1 MRALSV
7 WLPASVVVIVM
18 AAGQFGHPLRA
29 QVRRQTVAAT
39 SLADL
44 RSWDATVDRM
54 KRDDS
59 LRVRRTTEDTEL
71 SGRVHERLDQ
81 FYKGVRVYGGD
92 IARQTERGLTV
103 SIFGTI
109 YEGIDLDVRPA
120 LSIDDVKAVLERESG
135 VALGP
140 GRIPELV
147 ILPDDAGG
155 YRLTYRATVF
165 TLNGDREYF
174 IDAKTGAVVKTFKG
188 ARRQAGTA
196 AIARGTGILGDD
208 KKLSVSSQ
216 SGMFVTSDML
226 RPPALRTY
234 DARGNVNRVLAFLNG
249 QTTFVASDLASN
261 ASTTWT
267 DPVPVDGHAYV
278 GYVYDYYFKRHG
290 RRGLDNNNIAI
301 TSIVHPVRRND
312 IFSFA
317 SSPDIIGLFYI
328 NAFYCCDGVMV
339 FGEGLPFPF
348 FTQPGNQSWN
358 FLAGALDVVGHELT
372 HGVIDFSSGL
382 IQGNEP
388 GALNEAIADIMGTS
402 IEFFYQPAGTG
413 SMQADYVI
421 GEDVITPGGLR
432 NIANPSVF
440 GDPDHYSR
448 RFTGPED
455 DGGVHINST
464 IVSHAFYLAIEGG
477 TNRTSGLSVQ
487 GVGAANREQMEKV
500 YYRAFMQLLPSN
512 ASFAVA
518 RQATIQ
524 AARDLFGTG
533 SAPERAVTQAWTA
546 VGVN

>member
-1 MRALSV
+1 
-7 WLPASVVVIVM
+7 
-18 AAGQFGHPLRA
+18 
-29 QVRRQTVAAT
+29 
-39 SLADL
+39 
-44 RSWDATVDRM
+44 
-54 KRDDS
+54 
-59 LRVRRTTEDTEL
+59 
-71 SGRVHERLDQ
+71 
-81 FYKGVRVYGGD
+81 
-92 IARQTERGLTV
+92 
-103 SIFGTI
+103 
-109 YEGIDLDVRPA
+109 
-120 LSIDDVKAVLERESG
+120 
-135 VALGP
+135 
-140 GRIPELV
+140 
-147 ILPDDAGG
+147 
-155 YRLTYRATVF
+155 
-165 TLNGDREYF
+165 
-174 IDAKTGAVVKTFKG
+174 
-188 ARRQAGTA
+188 
-196 AIARGTGILGDD
+196 
-208 KKLSVSSQ
+208 
-216 SGMFVTSDML
+216 MFVTSDML
-226 RPPALRTY
+226 RPPALKTY
-234 DARGNVNRVLAFLNG
+234 DAHGNVNRVLDFLNG
-249 QTTFVASDLASN
+249 EISLVTSDLASN
-261 ASTTWT
+261 TSTTWS

-301 TSIVHPVRRND
+301 TSIVHPVRRNELL
-312 IFSFA
+312 SA
-317 SSPDIIGLFYI
+317 SNDVIGLFYI

-348 FTQPGNQSWN
+348 VTQPGRQSWN

-413 SMQADYVI
+413 SMQADYAI

-432 NIANPSVF
+432 NMANPAAF

-464 IVSHAFYLAIEGG
+464 IVSHAFYLAVEGG

-500 YYRAFMQLLPSN
+500 YYRGFMQLLPSN
-512 ASFAVA
+512 ASFAIA
-518 RQATIQ
+518 RQVTIQ
-524 AARDLFGTG
+524 AARDLYGVG

>member
-1 MRALSV
+1 MRVLRV
-7 WLPASVVVIVM
+7 LPAICVLAIVV
-18 AAGQFGHPLRA
+18 AGGQLGHPLRA
-29 QVRRQTVAAT
+29 QVRRQAVAAT
-39 SLADL
+39 SIADL

-54 KRDDS
+54 RRNGV
-59 LRVRRTTEDTEL
+59 LRLRRTTEDTEL
-71 SGRVHERLDQ
+71 SGRTHERLDQ

-92 IARQTERGLTV
+92 IARQIDRGLTV

-109 YEGIDLDVRPA
+109 YEGIDLDATPA
-120 LSIDDVKAVLERESG
+120 LSIEAVKAVLERETG

-165 TLNGDREYF
+165 KLDSDREYF

-196 AIARGTGILGDD
+196 TIARGTGILGDE

-226 RPPALRTY
+226 RPPALKTY
-234 DARGNVNRVLAFLNG
+234 DARGNVNRVLDFLNG
-249 QTTFVASDLASN
+249 EISFVTSDLASN
-261 ASTTWT
+261 TSTTWS

-312 IFSFA
+312 LFTA
-317 SSPDIIGLFYI
+317 SNDVIGLFYI

-348 FTQPGNQSWN
+348 VTQPGGQSWN

-413 SMQADYVI
+413 SMQADYAI

-432 NIANPSVF
+432 NMANPAAF

-464 IVSHAFYLAIEGG
+464 IVSHAFYLAVEGG

-487 GVGAANREQMEKV
+487 GIGAANREQMEKV
-500 YYRAFMQLLPSN
+500 YYRAFTQLMPSN

-518 RQATIQ
+518 RQVTIQ
-524 AARDLFGTG
+524 AARDLYGVG
-533 SAPERAVTQAWTA
+533 NAPERAVTQAWTA

>member
-7 WLPASVVVIVM
+7 WLPAAVVVIAM
-18 AAGQFGHPLRA
+18 AAGQLGHPVRA
-29 QVRRQTVAAT
+29 QVRRRAVAAT
-39 SLADL
+39 SVADL

-54 KRDDS
+54 KRDDA
-59 LRVRRTTEDTEL
+59 LHVRRTTEDTEL

-92 IARQTERGLTV
+92 IARQSDRGLTV

-109 YEGIDLDVRPA
+109 YEGIDLEVTPA
-120 LSIDDVKAVLERESG
+120 LSIDDMKAVLEGETG
-135 VALGP
+135 VSLGP

-147 ILPDDAGG
+147 ILPDDAGP

-165 TLNGDREYF
+165 KLDGDREYF

-188 ARRQAGTA
+188 ARRQTGTS
-196 AIARGTGILGDD
+196 AIARGQGILGDD

-226 RPPALRTY
+226 RPPALKTY

-249 QTTFVASDLASN
+249 DITLVTSDLASN
-261 ASTTWT
+261 TSTTWS

-290 RRGLDNNNIAI
+290 RRGLDNHNVAI

-312 IFSFA
+312 VFTA
-317 SSPDIIGLFYI
+317 SIDVIGLFYT

-339 FGEGLPFPF
+339 FGEGLPPGL
-348 FTQPGNQSWN
+348 FTQPGPQSWN

-413 SMQADYVI
+413 SMQADYAI
-421 GEDVITPGGLR
+421 GEDVVTPGGIR
-432 NIANPSVF
+432 NMANPAAF

-448 RFTGPED
+448 RFTGEED

-464 IVSHAFYLAIEGG
+464 IVSHAFYLAVEGG

-518 RQATIQ
+518 RQVTIQ
-524 AARDLFGTG
+524 AARDLYGIG

-546 VGVN
+546 VGVT